1 MKLNVKP
8 LVMAIGIGFSIFAGA
23 QDTHFEPN
31 QQQIPAPDCLLLK
44 AAYDGGWRACTRED
58 HEAWLADIRHW
69 RSERMIRVGYDGA
82 RYDLPE
88 LKWTQSSFMQP
99 QMMVQD
105 RYFYDPVSRRYTVG
119 RYLDDLEKRYG
130 GIDAV
135 LIWPT
140 YPNMGI
146 DDRNQHDLIRSMPG
160 GVAGVRQMVA
170 DFHQRGVR
178 VLFPMMM
185 WDQGTH
191 DPGKP
196 WPQAIAELMAEVG
209 ADGINGDTQDGVP
222 LAFSLAADKV
232 GHPLAFQPEDGP
244 SDEALAWNV
253 MTWGQYSFPFV
264 PMIDKYKWL
273 EPRHMVNISDRWNA
287 VRVLQRHRLGELGEH
302 LGDLEWHYAARRRS
316 HSPGGHDRTRGC
328 SVFDQQRM
336 GTARA
341 HAALRSI
348 CQSLAAA

>member
-44 AAYDGGWRACTRED
+44 AAYDGGWRPCTAED

-69 RSERMIRVGYDGA
+69 RSEHLIRVGYDGS
-82 RYDLPE
+82 RYDLPA
-88 LKWTQSSFMQP
+88 LKWTQSSFFQP

-119 RYLDDLEKRYG
+119 RYLDDLDKRYG

-160 GVAGVRQMVA
+160 GVAGVRQMIA
-170 DFHQRGVR
+170 DFHQARR
-178 VLFPMMM
+178 ARSFS
-185 WDQGTH
+185 H
-191 DPGKP
+191 DDVGPGYARSRK
-196 WPQAIAELMAEVG
+196 A
-209 ADGINGDTQDGVP
+209 
-222 LAFSLAADKV
+222 LAAGDCRV
-232 GHPLAFQPEDGP
+232 DGGGRSRRYQRRYP
-244 SDEALAWNV
+244 G
-253 MTWGQYSFPFV
+253 WG
-264 PMIDKYKWL
+264 
-273 EPRHMVNISDRWNA
+273 
-287 VRVLQRHRLGELGEH
+287 
-302 LGDLEWHYAARRRS
+302 AARIFSRCR
-316 HSPGGHDRTRGC
+316 
-328 SVFDQQRM
+328 
-336 GTARA
+336 
-341 HAALRSI
+341 
-348 CQSLAAA
+348 QSWTSAGV